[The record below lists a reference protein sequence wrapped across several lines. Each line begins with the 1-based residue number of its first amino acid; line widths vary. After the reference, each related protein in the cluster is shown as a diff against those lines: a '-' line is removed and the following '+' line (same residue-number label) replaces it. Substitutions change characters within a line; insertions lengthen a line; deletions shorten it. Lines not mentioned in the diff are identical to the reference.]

1 MLFPVYNVHDCVHD
15 DVMFVCSMG
24 GAIAVHVAAKA
35 LIPSLMGLAVID
47 VVEGTVPFQP
57 GHGQFTASRP
67 QQNTATTT
75 SVITKHCCQMYH
87 MCSPGNSLTSH
98 LSPATTLAT
107 SWTSMFVFNTIHSVS
122 SSCVPLA
129 NHTTHSVKI
138 LTKNVWG
145 AQSFAVSAAKS
156 WKELPN
162 NIRTTAT
169 INSSENPS
177 LQR

>member
-1 MLFPVYNVHDCVHD
+1 M
-15 DVMFVCSMG
+15 
-24 GAIAVHVAAKA
+24 HVAAKA

-145 AQSFAVSAAKS
+145 ANRSLYPQQSPGKNSQTIL
-156 WKELPN
+156 ELLQQS
-162 NIRTTAT
+162 TALKT
-169 INSSENPS
+169 HLFKDDFE
-177 LQR
+177 